1 MFDVG
6 RENKA
11 LDKMWKQ
18 LPKRKGKPIKMV
30 GKVLAGDLL
39 PRKKSII
46 DLVVLQRHHHVKRVW
61 FGWW

>member
-1 MFDVG
+1 MFDEV

-11 LDKMWKQ
+11 LDKMWKK
-18 LPKRKGKPIKMV
+18 LPERKGKPIKMV

-46 DLVVLQRHHHVKRVW
+46 NLVVL
-61 FGWW
+61 